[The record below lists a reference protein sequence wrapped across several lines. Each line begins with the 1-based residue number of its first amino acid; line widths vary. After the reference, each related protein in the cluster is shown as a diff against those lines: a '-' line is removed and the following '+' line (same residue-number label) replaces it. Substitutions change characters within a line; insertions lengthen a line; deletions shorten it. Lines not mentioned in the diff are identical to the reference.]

1 MSLIIYREVGR
12 LQDLSNLILAIAY
25 LIGAITT
32 LYQVKAKAKHDAP
45 PDDIDMSVDDIQN
58 EIKKLQKKLK
68 EEKHD

>member
-1 MSLIIYREVGR
+1 M
-12 LQDLSNLILAIAY
+12 QDLTNLILAIAY

-32 LYQVKAKAKHDAP
+32 LYQVKVKAKHDAP